1 MAAGKPAATV
11 LVQIL
16 EDGIQL
22 TLVLA
27 ACTAANNLAGS
38 DDVLSLELHDLQL
51 SILVTHLVFPPS
63 H

>member
-11 LVQIL
+11 LAQNL
-16 EDGIQL
+16 QGIQL
-22 TLVLA
+22 TLVGA
-27 ACTAANNLAGS
+27 ACTTTDNLAGS
-38 DDVLSLELHDLQL
+38 DDVLSLELNDLQL